1 MVSPIQRKKISEQI
15 AIELKKLIKEKRFPP
30 GSKLPSEN
38 ELAKMFG
45 VSRSPVREALSVLEA
60 SGLVDSKQ
68 GGGNYVTEVNL
79 VNLLDSYMFEVIDVK
94 EVFYLLEMRTI
105 VESEAAALAAIRWK
119 DDDLLAIKKAL
130 DEFAITM
137 EDEQSIGHEADFA
150 FHHEV
155 VKASYNPFLL
165 HSVDSLRD
173 LYEKT
178 LNFSLK
184 QNIGMPRKREQVLSE
199 HLAIFKSIESRDS
212 KAAAYNMKR
221 HLINTRIK
229 LGDESISTIE
239 IELI

>member
-1 MVSPIQRKKISEQI
+1 MVSPIQRKKISEQV
-15 AIELKKLIKEKRFPP
+15 AIELKKLIKEKKFSP

-60 SGLVDSKQ
+60 SGLVESKQ

-79 VNLLDSYMFEVIDVK
+79 VNLLDSYMFEMIDI
-94 EVFYLLEMRTI
+94 EQIFHLLEMRTI

-119 DDDLLAIKKAL
+119 GDDLFAIKRAL
-130 DEFAITM
+130 DEFAKTM
-137 EDEQSIGHEADFA
+137 EDENSIGHEADFA

-165 HSVDSLRD
+165 QSVDSLRD

-184 QNIGMPRKREQVLSE
+184 QNIGIPRKRERVFSE
-199 HLAIFKSIESRDS
+199 HLAIFKSIENRDS
-212 KAAAYNMKR
+212 EAAAYYMKR
-221 HLINTRIK
+221 HLINARIK
-229 LGDESISTIE
+229 LGDESIRAIE
-239 IELI
+239 IERV